1 MAKKGKG
8 NGKKPPAPPPAVKVR
23 PPAAKV
29 GPPAKADATAD
40 DEVAAQRRVALLRH
54 KLTKAMDDPLMRD
67 QIVRA
72 IRSMMIEDK

>member
-8 NGKKPPAPPPAVKVR
+8 KGNDKKPPAPPAE
-23 PPAAKV
+23 
-29 GPPAKADATAD
+29 KADEAAD
-40 DEVAAQRRVALLRH
+40 DEIAAQRRVALLRH

-72 IRSMMIEDK
+72 IRSMMVEEK